1 MTNKTW
7 MYKFEVINKIN
18 KDNGETVEEKAKL
31 ALLKP
36 NRKLKE
42 DGELFYAK
50 EVSRFA
56 KAGVL
61 PKAAWGTILSNGGGS
76 ISEKERE
83 VYGELLLK
91 FRDASFELQSILI
104 KTESERTEAEKKR
117 SDEIIIELDE
127 IRKEIQSFE
136 SSQISIFENTAEAK
150 ARNRTILWWVLFTSY
165 IEKNGEYVSFFD
177 GETFDEKLNSYD
189 IFEDLNS
196 ENNINL
202 IAIRRL
208 TYLIT
213 LWFLGKVETEED
225 FDSFYQNLIKE
236 AEETP
241 VEEIVKEE
249 VVQEKPAEII
259 STEKIIEEKIT
270 VEKIESTPVENIIQ
284 EPVTPA

>member
-1 MTNKTW
+1 MNNKNW
-7 MYKFEVINKIN
+7 MYKFEITNKIN
-18 KDNGETVEEKAKL
+18 KENGETSEEKLNL

-83 VYGELLLK
+83 IYGEFLLK

-104 KTESERTEAEKKR
+104 KTESERSEAEKKR

-127 IRKEIQSFE
+127 IRKEIQNFE
-136 SSQISIFENTAEAK
+136 SSQVAIFENTAEAK
-150 ARNRTILWWVLFTSY
+150 ARNRTILWWLLFTSY
-165 IEKNGEYVSFFD
+165 IEKNGEYVQFFD
-177 GETFDEKLNSYD
+177 GEAFDEKLNSYD
-189 IFEDLNS
+189 IFEDLNKEDS
-196 ENNINL
+196 TNL

-213 LWFLGKVETEED
+213 LWFLGKAETEED
-225 FDSFYQNLIKE
+225 FDLFYKNLIKE
-236 AEETP
+236 SKESS
-241 VEEIVKEE
+241 VEE
-249 VVQEKPAEII
+249 P
-259 STEKIIEEKIT
+259 EEKNTAKVPPPEIV
-270 VEKIESTPVENIIQ
+270 VEKISVSETVETTKVEDAIQ
-284 EPVTPA
+284 NTTVVPA

>member
-1 MTNKTW
+1 
-7 MYKFEVINKIN
+7 MYKFEVTNKVN
-18 KDNGETVEEKAKL
+18 KNNGETVEEKAKL

-165 IEKNGEYVSFFD
+165 TEKNGEYVSFFD

-236 AEETP
+236 S
-241 VEEIVKEE
+241 EE
-249 VVQEKPAEII
+249 VVVEDQAEEKTEIV
-259 STEKIIEEKIT
+259 STEKTVEEKVV
-270 VEKIESTPVENIIQ
+270 VEKIETINTEEVSST
-284 EPVTPA
+284 PVTPA